1 MFVSLSK
8 TLAKFGGFRLGL
20 GMRITKKNIYYMG
33 IFLLFYYM
41 FLFTWYFLVMVFW
54 LMGIMIYYVFKFYIW
69 LFKTGFKTCIFT
81 IRNAPK
87 WIKTKIE
94 EYKNKGNQA

>member
-8 TLAKFGGFRLGL
+8 TLTKFGGFRLGL
-20 GMRITKKNIYYMG
+20 GLRITKKNICYIG
-33 IFLLFYYM
+33 IFLFFYYM
-41 FLFTWYFLVMVFW
+41 FLFAWYFLIIVFW
-54 LMGIMIYYVFKFYIW
+54 LIGIMLYYVFKFYVW
-69 LFKTGFKTCIFT
+69 LFKTGFKTCSYILH
-81 IRNAPK
+81 NAPE